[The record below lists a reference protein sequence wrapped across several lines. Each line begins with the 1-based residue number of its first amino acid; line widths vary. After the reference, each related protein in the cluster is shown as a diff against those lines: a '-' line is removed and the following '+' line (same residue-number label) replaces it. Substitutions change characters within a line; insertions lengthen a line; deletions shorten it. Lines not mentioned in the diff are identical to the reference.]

1 MFTTQRSRQR
11 QAAAGMAI
19 LCLLTACGSG
29 DDQSSNTPAPA
40 PAAAAAGASA
50 AAVAGDTASAAAKD
64 SSATPDGEF
73 AQSNLKA
80 INEARA
86 VGRRCGDTN
95 FPAVAPLRWNLR
107 ATEAAAT
114 ESRWM
119 QSNNTWGHV
128 WPDGTAVADRLTR
141 AGYNWQ
147 SAGENIAAGFV
158 SLETVMQAW
167 IDSPGH
173 CVNIMRADVDEV
185 GVSLIPGTGSNTY
198 RSYWT
203 MVLAKESAKPKL
215 AANKAE

>member
-1 MFTTQRSRQR
+1 MV
-11 QAAAGMAI
+11 
-19 LCLLTACGSG
+19 CLLAACGNG
-29 DDQSSNTPAPA
+29 AEDGANPPAAA
-40 PAAAAAGASA
+40 PAAAGTSEAV
-50 AAVAGDTASAAAKD
+50 VAGDTASAAPKD

-73 AQSNLKA
+73 AQANLKA
-80 INEARA
+80 INEVRA
-86 VGRRCGDTN
+86 APQRCGDTN
-95 FPAVAPLRWNLR
+95 YPAVAPLRWNLR
-107 ATEAAAT
+107 ATEAAAI

-119 QSNNTWGHV
+119 QANNTWGHV

-141 AGYNWQ
+141 AGYTWQ

-158 SLETVMQAW
+158 TLESVMQAW

-185 GVSLIPGTGSNTY
+185 GVSLILGASSNTY

-215 AANKAE
+215 ATTKSESHPSL